1 MREKNDN
8 STKFEFLLKLNDNIV
23 CQRYFNVK
31 SYNPKTLKS
40 LELHQEVLDVVN
52 ELKETLKYKTSDYMA
67 ENYHMFL
74 DGNDL
79 EKDNTLNDYF
89 TLSIR
94 KDDKNVITRYFEGSI
109 YPPKV
114 RYTVD
119 IRPSLRRILKDFT
132 DTLSGKNATTNYL
145 TYKLQ

>member
-52 ELKETLKYKTSDYMA
+52 ELKETLKYKTSDYMV

-89 TLSIR
+89 TISIR

-109 YPPKV
+109 SPTHCQEK
-114 RYTVD
+114 TQQQT
-119 IRPSLRRILKDFT
+119 I
-132 DTLSGKNATTNYL
+132 
-145 TYKLQ
+145 

>member
-1 MREKNDN
+1 MKEKNDN

-31 SYNPKTLKS
+31 GYNPKTLKS
-40 LELHQEVLDVVN
+40 LELHYEVAQVVSD
-52 ELKETLKYKTSDYMA
+52 LQETLKIKTGDYMA

-79 EKDNTLNDYF
+79 EKENTLNDYF

-119 IRPSLRRILKDFT
+119 IRPSLRKTLKDFT

-145 TYKLQ
+145 IYNL